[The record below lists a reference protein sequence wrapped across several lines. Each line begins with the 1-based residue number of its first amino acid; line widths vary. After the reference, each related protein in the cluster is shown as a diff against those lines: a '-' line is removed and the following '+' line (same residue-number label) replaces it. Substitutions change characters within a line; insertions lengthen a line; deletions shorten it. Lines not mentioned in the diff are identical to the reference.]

1 MTAVTA
7 ARSGACLTPWQ
18 GGRPR
23 SEVGAPRAGHLRSRR
38 KGVTD
43 MATGEENTGDVS
55 GATPDTPVV
64 SPVTRRLDDQID
76 WYDRKSALNKRWY
89 YRLKVFQIL
98 VAAAIPVI
106 QIGVVNDGSA
116 VTELAYVVGAM
127 GALVVV
133 VEGLQQLFQVHNS
146 WTSYRSTCE
155 RLKHEKFLYEANAG
169 PYAAAARPDALLAER
184 VEGLVSQEH
193 AAWVSEQHEADQAG
207 SPP

>member
-1 MTAVTA
+1 MT
-7 ARSGACLTPWQ
+7 
-18 GGRPR
+18 
-23 SEVGAPRAGHLRSRR
+23 
-38 KGVTD
+38 
-43 MATGEENTGDVS
+43 TGEENTGDVS
-55 GATPDTPVV
+55 GAPRGAA
-64 SPVTRRLDDQID
+64 SPVTKRLDDQID

-106 QIGVVNDGSA
+106 QIGVAKDGSA
-116 VTELAYVVGAM
+116 TALAYMVGAM

-133 VEGLQQLFQVHNS
+133 VEGLQQLFQFHNS

-155 RLKHEKFLYEANAG
+155 RLKHEKFLYEATAG

-193 AAWVSEQHEADQAG
+193 AAWVGEQHQADQDG
-207 SPP
+207 SPA